1 MSGLHLIQQS
11 IPRASLASPFCLR
24 EKEDTSVVNRSLST
38 PESGHDSSSLEDV
51 KTSVLGLM
59 VILQT
64 KLYILPASH
73 AMRVYEML
81 INHIQLHYKYNYSSP
96 IATSIR
102 LQVFDFLLHLRADS
116 LRRVGLPNKDG
127 AFRFSPYCLCESV
140 NEQEKRAAERK
151 PAGTLSPPSGSPSV
165 PSQTVAPRMGFL
177 PFSLAFGVILQ
188 CLKQETDW
196 KVLKLVLNKLPECLR
211 YKLLILSS
219 PCNIDQLA
227 GSLCAMLTD
236 KTASDRLYITPDG
249 FSRTD
254 GWQWFLY

>member
-1 MSGLHLIQQS
+1 
-11 IPRASLASPFCLR
+11 
-24 EKEDTSVVNRSLST
+24 
-38 PESGHDSSSLEDV
+38 
-51 KTSVLGLM
+51 M

-249 FSRTD
+249 FSCTD